1 MSMLK
6 LCIALAAVPTSAMY
20 LQSLENGVRLPSSA
34 PQTAPS
40 HSVAAPPVAVD
51 ADRRAVIGSS
61 RWVTHAPPS
70 YFLQDKL
77 AVKGVRANCD
87 VGEPVDATR
96 PLVKVGAVAAGAWSC
111 TAGGWPSP
119 NPRTS
124 TETFYVLEG
133 EGSVVDEDGT
143 RHRFGAGDLVVLPQG
158 CRGRWDVHA
167 DIRKIWN
174 VHTHDAI
181 PGASTIPVVMTPAAS
196 SGGKVFGNGL
206 TTIDVYTA
214 PPGSTEVADSPT
226 EVLFVLEG
234 AAFVTNVDGSAI
246 RCLAGDTVVLPEGWS
261 GRWDVIES
269 LKAVRTSV
277 RQS

>member
-1 MSMLK
+1 MSLVASVTASIGLGVGFNK
-6 LCIALAAVPTSAMY
+6 LGASIKHP
-20 LQSLENGVRLPSSA
+20 
-34 PQTAPS
+34 
-40 HSVAAPPVAVD
+40 
-51 ADRRAVIGSS
+51 
-61 RWVTHAPPS
+61 RW
-70 YFLQDKL
+70 
-77 AVKGVRANCD
+77 G
-87 VGEPVDATR
+87 
-96 PLVKVGAVAAGAWSC
+96 PLIQGWAGFAGCVGA
-111 TAGGWPSP
+111 GW
-119 NPRTS
+119 TS
-124 TETFYVLEG
+124 LILMRRDELAQGVN
-133 EGSVVDEDGT
+133 VVDEDGT
-143 RHRFGAGDLVVLPQG
+143 RHRFGAGDVVVLPRG

-167 DIRKIWN
+167 HIRKIWN

-196 SGGKVFGNGL
+196 SGGTVYGNGL
-206 TTIDVYTA
+206 TTVDVYAA